1 VIHPRE
7 SPDRS
12 SYSGRLVTAG
22 DVPADADLTLN
33 DEVQPVAVLALAKDV
48 RSGREVFFTT
58 DIGHP
63 IQLVAIEVFEN
74 HNLLEQLGDSRHAL
88 SLPVV
93 GESLGE
99 ATGPVLC

>member
-1 VIHPRE
+1 L
-7 SPDRS
+7 PDHS
-12 SYSGRLVTAG
+12 SYSGRLMAAG
-22 DVPADADLTLN
+22 HVSADTDLTLL

-58 DIGHP
+58 DIGHR
-63 IQLVAIEVFEN
+63 IELVAIEVFEN
-74 HNLLEQLGDSRHAL
+74 HNLLEQLGEVVMPY
-88 SLPVV
+88 SLLVM